1 LPTQTI
7 SHGLDIRILRVLGEG
22 RAAETTSQAQSRMPV
37 YSDAALILQSSFR
50 HCSGIGL
57 LPHWYGIGQN
67 FKCGTRKSMHVSEPL
82 GAARLK
88 RNSPLDDA
96 SDSETSV
103 AGRIAV
109 AVAGRSGRTGFT
121 QAPGCGEACPRA
133 ARKQ

>member
-1 LPTQTI
+1 MGSI
-7 SHGLDIRILRVLGEG
+7 SGFCVFLAKAVRPKLQVRRNRERRL
-22 RAAETTSQAQSRMPV
+22 
-37 YSDAALILQSSFR
+37 YSDAELILQSSFR

-67 FKCGTRKSMHVSEPL
+67 LKCGTRKSMHVGEPL
-82 GAARLK
+82 GAAGLK
-88 RNSPLDDA
+88 RNSPLNDA

-121 QAPGCGEACPRA
+121 QAPGCGEA
-133 ARKQ
+133 